1 METVFRNN
9 RYNLKQRGRGMK
21 TSSLSFYVLQQNK
34 SKLVFK
40 PFCYSFIAINAVI
53 LQKCPYP
60 YFTDERLRLR
70 EVEVIQDMEK
80 WGQAWT
86 PGLPVSEAV
95 LHRSALL
102 FGACVW
108 QQILLPTQ

>member
-1 METVFRNN
+1 METVCRNN
-9 RYNLKQRGRGMK
+9 RYNLKQRGRGIK

-34 SKLVFK
+34 GKLVFK
-40 PFCYSFIAINAVI
+40 LFCYSFIAINAVI
-53 LQKCPYP
+53 LQKCHYP

-70 EVEVIQDMEK
+70 EVEVIQDIEK

-95 LHRSALL
+95 LNHSALL